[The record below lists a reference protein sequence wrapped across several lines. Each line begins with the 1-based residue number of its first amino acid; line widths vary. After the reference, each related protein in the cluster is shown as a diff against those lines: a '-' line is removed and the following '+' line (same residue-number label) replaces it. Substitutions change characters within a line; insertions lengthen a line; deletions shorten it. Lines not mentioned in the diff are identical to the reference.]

1 MNFSLERGFFPSDF
15 KESIVLPLIS
25 RKKLLTP
32 TSLVT
37 TGLFPIFRSCQRHL
51 KESSP
56 LKSMNISMT
65 VIFMPRCNR
74 PTGSIIALE
83 AALINVVNDIQP
95 AIDDQ
100 CQSILVLLDLFAAF
114 DTIDHAILLE
124 SLRFCYS
131 FSNLVLQLFTSYLV
145 DRPQRIVLDKFSSR

>member
-1 MNFSLERGFFPSDF
+1 MNLSLERGFFASDF
-15 KESIVLPLIS
+15 KESIVRPLIT

-65 VIFMPRCNR
+65 MVFMPRCSR
-74 PTGSIIALE
+74 PTGSIKALE
-83 AALINVVNDIQP
+83 TALISVINDIQP

-100 CQSILVLLDLFAAF
+100 CQSILVLLDLSAAF

-124 SLRFCYS
+124 SLRFCYG
-131 FSNLVLQLFTSYLV
+131 FSNLVLQWFTSYLV
-145 DRPQRIVLDKFSSR
+145 DRPQCIVLDKFSLR